1 MRCHFLYASLQV
13 DEWVSERPGWVISHI
28 EEVVV
33 DVAEHDPVPGRTYF
47 PLPAY
52 LALKRAI
59 INVRSEDDQSLKS
72 VQGYIYVFTLLKSTY
87 KSFSGLPD
95 SVRTFSGHYPLLNF

>member
-1 MRCHFLYASLQV
+1 MLCGILVSLYPSYETPFLYASLQV

-72 VQGYIYVFTLLKSTY
+72 VQGYIYLLLY
-87 KSFSGLPD
+87 
-95 SVRTFSGHYPLLNF
+95 